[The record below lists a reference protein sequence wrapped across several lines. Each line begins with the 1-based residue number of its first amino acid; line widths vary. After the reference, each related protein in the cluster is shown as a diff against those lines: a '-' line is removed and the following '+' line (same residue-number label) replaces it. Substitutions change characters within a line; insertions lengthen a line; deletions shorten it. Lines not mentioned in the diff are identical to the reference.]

1 MKILSVDI
9 AARVGGRNCG
19 LTMIDAALID
29 ALDRPT
35 GDLLWARSI
44 DGTDLRAVAEAVGEA
59 KSAGALLVL
68 ERQYA
73 ARVAPNPAVTEK
85 LIATRIR
92 FETVA
97 QIRGVEFELV
107 YPATWQTILDVL
119 GSDVPQKPA
128 KPRKVKGA
136 KPAAQVELAVKAPKM
151 IRDTKAASRLL
162 ASRLYPG
169 AELTQDECDAVLMGR
184 HVAWERRG
192 T

>member
-44 DGTDLRAVAEAVGEA
+44 DGTDLGEVGRAVQEARA
-59 KSAGALLVL
+59 AGALLVL
-68 ERQYA
+68 ERQF
-73 ARVAPNPAVTEK
+73 PASFADPSSIEK
-85 LIATRIR
+85 LIGTRVR
-92 FETVA
+92 FETLA
-97 QIRGVEFELV
+97 TIYRVEFVLCW
-107 YPATWQTILDVL
+107 PAEWQVILNVL
-119 GSDVPQKPA
+119 GTDLPRKPA
-128 KPRKVKGA
+128 KPRKIKDKA
-136 KPAAQVELAVKAPKM
+136 RTPAQVELVKAPKM